1 MESGA
6 RRVWRRGYEPT
17 SIADLCTAMAIN
29 PPSLYAAFG
38 KKAKLFLEAVSHY
51 EAVYWDDAWKR
62 MHDEP
67 DMHEAIR
74 AFFSESAAIL
84 SSPGAPCGCLV
95 VLAAI
100 NVSPDSREVIEA
112 LTRLRQ
118 EGKDHFLRRLARG
131 IDDRHL
137 PANTDID
144 ALGGALNSLLE
155 GMSIPARDGASHA
168 ELKGIAMMASGMI
181 PAKPKTSRK
190 H

>member
-1 MESGA
+1 M
-6 RRVWRRGYEPT
+6 
-17 SIADLCTAMAIN
+17 CTAMAIN

-112 LTRLRQ
+112 LTKLRQ